1 MDLQTEKIELAKRLL
16 ETEDESVLL
25 QIKEVF
31 DSHDKD
37 FWDELPGHVKTGIE
51 RGREQAAEGKLTP
64 NDEVMK
70 KYEKYSSL

>member
-16 ETEDESVLL
+16 ETEDEAVLL

-31 DSHDKD
+31 DNREKD
-37 FWDELPGHVKTGIE
+37 FWNDLPEHVKAGIE
-51 RGREQAAEGKLTP
+51 RGKKQAIEGKLTT

-70 KYEKYSSL
+70 KYANVL

>member
-31 DSHDKD
+31 ESHDKD
-37 FWDELPGHVKTGIE
+37 FWHELPEHVKAGID
-51 RGREQAAEGKLTP
+51 RGQKQVAEGKLTP
-64 NDEVMK
+64 HNEVMK
-70 KYEKYSSL
+70 NYERYTSL